1 MSDDLLSRVGETVK
15 RFGMLAPNERVVVA
29 CSGGADSTCLLHVLA
44 RGLVHLSLSLIAVY
58 VDHGLRPGTE
68 KERALVERHARALGA
83 AYACVRVD
91 VPARVEATGESVQ
104 EAARILR
111 YQALQRVAE
120 ERGAT
125 RIAVGHTLTDQ
136 AETVLLNLL
145 RGAGPRGLAGIAPVM
160 GLVVRPLLAV
170 SRAETEA
177 YCARHRLEYV
187 DDPSNESDI
196 YLRNRLRRELMPALA
211 RLNPGAERHLA
222 QLADIMREEDALIE
236 ALVDRRAP
244 ELVTRVE
251 EDGAEGVRLPGPA
264 LLEAPRGLARR
275 LVRRAYSMARGDER
289 GLDFDH
295 VERILAGAARREGT
309 VILGRFGGV
318 EVWNEY
324 GELYFWPA
332 GAAPRPSGPKS
343 LEAQVK
349 RTKLDIPGETF
360 VAELG
365 VTIRAELTREKP
377 DEGTVSPG
385 EKAAYLDWSRV
396 SPPLFA
402 RPRLPG
408 DRLQPAGRSGVKKVK
423 DLLIDAKVP
432 RRFREK
438 VPVVEDREGI
448 VWVAGCALAER
459 VRVRAESQEFLRLC
473 VEGE

>member
-177 YCARHRLEYV
+177 YCVCHRLEYV

-211 RLNPGAERHLA
+211 WLNPGAERHLA
-222 QLADIMREEDALIE
+222 ELADIMREEDALIE
-236 ALVDRRAP
+236 ALVDRRAA
-244 ELVTRVE
+244 ELV
-251 EDGAEGVRLPGPA
+251 D
-264 LLEAPRGLARR
+264 AR
-275 LVRRAYSMARGDER
+275 
-289 GLDFDH
+289 
-295 VERILAGAARREGT
+295 
-309 VILGRFGGV
+309 
-318 EVWNEY
+318 
-324 GELYFWPA
+324 
-332 GAAPRPSGPKS
+332 
-343 LEAQVK
+343 
-349 RTKLDIPGETF
+349 
-360 VAELG
+360 
-365 VTIRAELTREKP
+365 
-377 DEGTVSPG
+377 
-385 EKAAYLDWSRV
+385 
-396 SPPLFA
+396 
-402 RPRLPG
+402 
-408 DRLQPAGRSGVKKVK
+408 
-423 DLLIDAKVP
+423 
-432 RRFREK
+432 
-438 VPVVEDREGI
+438 
-448 VWVAGCALAER
+448 
-459 VRVRAESQEFLRLC
+459 
-473 VEGE
+473 